1 MDVTFGSLFKQG
13 LFLTVTGKELK
24 QMLQLHYSQFF
35 FAHVSEKAVMVCFF
49 LNHFIKKLSIIK
61 PFDSL

>member
-13 LFLTVTGKELK
+13 LFLTVTSKELK
-24 QMLQLHYSQFF
+24 QMLQHYSQFF
-35 FAHVSEKAVMVCFF
+35 FAHVSEEAVMVCFF